1 MGQLLDNAIAN
12 TPQGGRIVIDV
23 AKQRG
28 LNRIAISDNGRGMT
42 QHELARALEGIRMA
56 ADGKGIERR
65 HGLGIPLARQLV
77 EAHGGTL
84 EIQSSR
90 NAGTSAVITLP

>member
-1 MGQLLDNAIAN
+1 M
-12 TPQGGRIVIDV
+12 
-23 AKQRG
+23 
-28 LNRIAISDNGRGMT
+28 S
-42 QHELARALEGIRMA
+42 QHELARALEGIRMS

-84 EIQSSR
+84 EIHSR
-90 NAGTSAVITLP
+90 KNGGTTASITLP